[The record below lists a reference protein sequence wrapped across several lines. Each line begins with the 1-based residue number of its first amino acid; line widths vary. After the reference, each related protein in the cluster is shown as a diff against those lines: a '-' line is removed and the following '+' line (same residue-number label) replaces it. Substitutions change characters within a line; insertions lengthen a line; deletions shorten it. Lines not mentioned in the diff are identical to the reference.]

1 MRDLTATVEFNRG
14 VGPGFYHVRLRLP
27 EEVAVLP
34 GQFAMV
40 KPHGLEEPLLRR
52 ALAVHRVEGASIEL
66 IYLVL
71 GRGLDALSR
80 VREGERV
87 DVLLPLGNTY
97 PTAPALDEGRRALV
111 VSGGV
116 GSPALFML
124 TEGLVKAG
132 VDTRVFFGGRSADSL
147 PGLADY
153 EALGC
158 PVAVTTDDGT
168 AGERGFV
175 TAPLERELAGAA
187 PENGW
192 VVYTCGP
199 WPMMA
204 RANALARERDTPCY
218 VSLEASMA
226 CGFGIC
232 VACVVEVCEG
242 SFAPPFK
249 YQKVCTEGPVFPGEA
264 IVW

>member
-1 MRDLTATVEFNRG
+1 MRDLTTTVEFNRPL
-14 VGPGFYHVRLRLP
+14 GPGFYHLRLRMG

-52 ALAVHRVEGASIEL
+52 ALAIHRVEGDALEL

-71 GRGLDALSR
+71 GRGLEALAR

-87 DVLLPLGNTY
+87 DALLPLGNTY
-97 PTAPALDEGRRALV
+97 PTSPVVDEGRRALV

-116 GSPALFML
+116 GAPALFML
-124 TEGLVKAG
+124 AERLVAEGGDV
-132 VDTRVFFGGRSADSL
+132 RVFFGGRSADAL
-147 PGLADY
+147 PGLEDF

-158 PVAVTTDDGT
+158 AVAVTTDDGSR
-168 AGERGFV
+168 GERGFV
-175 TAPLERELAGAA
+175 TAPLERELAGPA
-187 PENGW
+187 PERGW
-192 VVYTCGP
+192 AVYTCGP
-199 WPMMA
+199 GPMMA
-204 RANALARERDTPCY
+204 RAASLAKEHGAPCY

>member
-1 MRDLTATVEFNRG
+1 MRDLAGTVEFNRPL
-14 VGPGFYHVRLRLP
+14 GPGFFHLRVRLG
-27 EEVAVLP
+27 EEVPVLP
-34 GQFAMV
+34 GQFAMM
-40 KPHGLEEPLLRR
+40 KPRGLEEPLLRR
-52 ALAVHRVEGASIEL
+52 ALAIHRVEGDAIEV

-71 GRGLDALSR
+71 GRGLEALSR
-80 VREGERV
+80 LRDGERV
-87 DVLLPLGNTY
+87 DTLLPLGNTY
-97 PTAPALDEGRRALV
+97 PTAPVLEEKRRALV

-116 GSPALFML
+116 GAPALFML
-124 TEGLVKAG
+124 AERLVREGGDCHVL
-132 VDTRVFFGGRSADSL
+132 FGGRTADAL
-147 PGLADY
+147 PGLEDF

-158 PVAVTTDDGT
+158 DLTVTTDDGT
-168 AGERGFV
+168 RGEKGFV
-175 TAPLERELAGAA
+175 TLPLERELSGEA
-187 PENGW
+187 PDAGW

-204 RANALARERDTPCY
+204 RVNQIAAERGVPCY
-218 VSLEASMA
+218 VSLEANMA

-249 YQKVCTEGPVFPGEA
+249 YQKVCVEGPVFPGEA

>member
-1 MRDLTATVEFNRG
+1 MRDLVATVEFNRAL
-14 VGPGFYHVRLRLP
+14 GPGFFHIRVRTG
-27 EEVAVLP
+27 EQVDVLA
-34 GQFAMV
+34 GQFAML
-40 KPHGLEEPLLRR
+40 KPHGLAEPILRR
-52 ALAVHRVEGASIEL
+52 ALAIHRVEGDAVEF

-71 GRGLDALSR
+71 GRGLDALAR
-80 VREGERV
+80 LRDGERV

-97 PTAPALDEGRRALV
+97 PTAPVLDDGRRALI

-116 GSPALFML
+116 GAPALFL
-124 TEGLVKAG
+124 LAEQLVAKGAD
-132 VDTRVFFGGRSADSL
+132 VRVFFGGRTAAGL
-147 PGLADY
+147 PGLEDF

-158 PVAVTTDDGT
+158 PVAVTTDDGS
-168 AGERGFV
+168 AGEPGFV
-175 TAPLERELAGAA
+175 TGPLERELSGEA

-192 VVYTCGP
+192 AVYTCGP

-204 RANALARERDTPCY
+204 RVASLAKSAGAPCY

-249 YQKVCTEGPVFPGEA
+249 YQKVCTEGPVFPAEA

>member
-1 MRDLTATVEFNRG
+1 MKDLIATVEFNRKI
-14 VGPGFYHVRLRLP
+14 GPGFFHIRLRCGEP
-27 EEVAVLP
+27 VAVLP

-40 KPHGLEEPLLRR
+40 KPRGLEEPILRR
-52 ALAVHRVEGASIEL
+52 ALAIHRTEGDAVEF

-71 GRGLDALSR
+71 GRGLEALAR
-80 VREGERV
+80 VRENDPV
-87 DVLLPLGNTY
+87 DMLLPLGNTY
-97 PTAPALDEGRRALV
+97 PTAPVLDDGRRALIV
-111 VSGGV
+111 AGGV

-124 TEGLVKAG
+124 AELLVAKGA
-132 VDTRVFFGGRSADSL
+132 DCRVFFGGRSADAL
-147 PGLADY
+147 PGLGDF

-158 PVAVTTDDGT
+158 PIVVTTDDGT

-175 TAPLERELAGAA
+175 TAPLEREMVGEA
-187 PENGW
+187 PEHGW
-192 VVYTCGP
+192 AVYACGP

-204 RANALARERDTPCY
+204 RANAIAREHDAPCY

-232 VACVVEVCEG
+232 VACVVEVSEG

-249 YQKVCTEGPVFPGEA
+249 YQKVCTEGPVFSGEA

>member
-1 MRDLTATVEFNRG
+1 MRDVTATVELNREI
-14 VGPGFYHVRLRLP
+14 GPGFFRIRLRLP
-27 EEVAVLP
+27 EPVSVLP
-34 GQFAMV
+34 GQFGMV
-40 KPHGLEEPLLRR
+40 RPHGLDEPILRR
-52 ALAVHRVEGASIEL
+52 ALAVHRVDGRSIEF

-71 GRGLDALSR
+71 GRGLEALAR
-80 VREGERV
+80 LTEGDRV

-97 PTAPALDEGRRALV
+97 PTAPVLEEGRRALV
-111 VSGGV
+111 VGGGV
-116 GSPALFML
+116 GAPALFML
-124 TEGLVKAG
+124 AEQLVGRGA
-132 VDTRVFFGGRSADSL
+132 DCRVLFGGRTAGGL
-147 PGLADY
+147 PGLDDF

-158 PVAVTTDDGT
+158 PVTVTTDDGT

-175 TAPLERELAGAA
+175 TAPLERELAGEA
-187 PENGW
+187 PERGW

-204 RANALARERDTPCY
+204 RARSIAHERGVPCY

-249 YQKVCTEGPVFPGEA
+249 YQKVCTEGPVFPAEA

>member
-1 MRDLTATVEFNRG
+1 MKDLTGVVEFNRNI
-14 VGPGFYHVRLRLP
+14 GPDFWHLRVRLGDS
-27 EEVAVLP
+27 VDVQP

-40 KPHGLEEPLLRR
+40 RAHGVAEPILRR
-52 ALAVHRVEGASIEL
+52 ALAIHRADGAAFEV

-71 GRGLDALSR
+71 GRGLEALSR
-80 VREGERV
+80 LREGESV
-87 DVLLPLGNTY
+87 DALLPLGNTY
-97 PTAPALDEGRRALV
+97 PLAPAIDEGRRALI

-124 TEGLVKAG
+124 AESLVARG
-132 VDTRVFFGGRSADSL
+132 ADTRVFFGGRSANAL
-147 PGLADY
+147 PGLADF

-168 AGERGFV
+168 AGERGYV
-175 TAPLERELAGAA
+175 TAPLERELASERPDHGS
-187 PENGW
+187 

-204 RANALARERDTPCY
+204 RAAAIAREHDTPCF

-249 YQKVCTEGPVFPGEA
+249 YQKVCTEGPVFPAEA

>member
-1 MRDLTATVEFNRG
+1 MRDLTGTIEFNRA
-14 VGPGFYHVRLRLP
+14 VGPGFFHVRVHVGEP
-27 EEVAVLP
+27 VSVEA
-34 GQFAMV
+34 GQFAMI

-52 ALAVHRVEGASIEL
+52 ALAIHRVDGESVEF

-71 GRGLDALSR
+71 GRGLEALAR
-80 VREGERV
+80 ARGGERV

-97 PTAPALDEGRRALV
+97 PTAPVLKDGRRALV

-124 TEGLVKAG
+124 TEQLVAKGA
-132 VDTRVFFGGRSADSL
+132 DCRVFFGGRSANAL
-147 PGLADY
+147 PGLEDF

-158 PVAVTTDDGT
+158 PVTVTTDDGT
-168 AGERGFV
+168 AGEHGFV
-175 TAPLERELAGAA
+175 TAPFERELAGDP

-192 VVYTCGP
+192 AVYTCGP

-204 RANALARERDTPCY
+204 RVAAIARERATPCY

-249 YQKVCTEGPVFPGEA
+249 YQKVCTEGPVFPAEA

>member
-1 MRDLTATVEFNRG
+1 MKDLIASVEFNRP
-14 VGPGFYHVRLRLP
+14 VGPGFYHVRLRLG
-27 EEVAVLP
+27 ETVAVLP

-40 KPHGLEEPLLRR
+40 KPHGLAEPILRR
-52 ALAVHRVEGASIEL
+52 ALAVHRVEDDAVEL

-71 GRGLDALSR
+71 GRGLEALAR
-80 VREGERV
+80 VAPGDLV

-97 PTAPALDEGRRALV
+97 PTAPVFEEGRRALV

-124 TEGLVKAG
+124 AEHLVARG
-132 VDTRVFFGGRSADSL
+132 ADCRVFFGGRSANAL
-147 PGLADY
+147 PGLEDF

-175 TAPLERELAGAA
+175 TAPLERELRGER

-199 WPMMA
+199 WPMMG
-204 RANALARERDTPCY
+204 RAAQLAAEHDAKCY

-232 VACVVEVCEG
+232 VACVVEVCDG
-242 SFAPPFK
+242 AFAPPFK

>member
-1 MRDLTATVEFNRG
+1 MKDVTARVEYNRELS
-14 VGPGFYHVRLRLP
+14 PGFFQIRLRLP
-27 EEVAVLP
+27 EPVAVLP

-40 KPHGLEEPLLRR
+40 KPRGLEEPILRR
-52 ALAVHRVEGASIEL
+52 ALAIHRADEGAVEF

-71 GRGLDALSR
+71 GRGLEALGR
-80 VREGERV
+80 LDEGDFA

-97 PTAPALDEGRRALV
+97 PTAPALEEGRRALV
-111 VSGGV
+111 VAGGV
-116 GSPALFML
+116 GAPALFML
-124 TEGLVKAG
+124 AEQLVANG
-132 VDTRVFFGGRSADSL
+132 ADCRVLFGGRTAEGL
-147 PGLADY
+147 PGLDDFAS
-153 EALGC
+153 LGC
-158 PVAVTTDDGT
+158 PVTTTTDDGS

-175 TAPLERELAGAA
+175 TAPLERELAGEP
-187 PENGW
+187 PERGW

-204 RANALARERDTPCY
+204 RVAALAREREVPCY

-249 YQKVCTEGPVFPGEA
+249 YQKVCTEGPVFPAEA

>member
-1 MRDLTATVEFNRG
+1 MKDLTARVEYNREI
-14 VGPGFYHVRLRLP
+14 GPGFYRVRVALP
-27 EEVAVLP
+27 EPVAVLP

-52 ALAVHRVEGASIEL
+52 ALAIHRADGSAVEF

-71 GRGLDALSR
+71 GRGLEALAR
-80 VREGERV
+80 AGEGDLV

-97 PTAPALDEGRRALV
+97 PTAPALEEGRRALV
-111 VSGGV
+111 VAGGV
-116 GSPALFML
+116 GAPALFML
-124 TEGLVKAG
+124 AERLVAG
-132 VDTRVFFGGRSADSL
+132 GADTRVLFGGRTAGGL
-147 PGLADY
+147 PGLEDF

-158 PVAVTTDDGT
+158 PVAVTTDDGS

-175 TAPLERELAGAA
+175 TAPLERELSGEP
-187 PENGW
+187 PERGW

-204 RANALARERDTPCY
+204 RVAAIARERGAACH

-249 YQKVCTEGPVFPGEA
+249 YQKVCTEGPVFPAEA